1 MAVSVFRCGR
11 CGKRFANP
19 RTHTCVVRMGH
30 RRKPG
35 RTRIAPQAS
44 VTCSRCGKPYANPL
58 THTCTVRTDFR
69 QRQRAAARTR
79 QRAATAQER
88 ARKRADARTRAA
100 AARQRQ
106 RAATRAAVDRAVARE
121 RQRAAARAN
130 KGGTA
135 PKPRTRPAR
144 GGRPADN
151 HDYRECF
158 YASQPDRGRAA
169 QVCDR
174 FPCRIYR
181 EGHQHG
187 LADGHAAGYAV
198 GYAKGYDD
206 GYAKGYPDGIA
217 ACPRP
222 HGNG

>member
-1 MAVSVFRCGR
+1 VAVSVFRCGR
-11 CGKRFANP
+11 CGKRYTNP
-19 RTHTCVVRMGH
+19 IRHTCIVRMG
-30 RRKPG
+30 RRRPP
-35 RTRIAPQAS
+35 RRPRIAPQAS
-44 VTCSRCGKPYANPL
+44 RTCTRCGKAYANPF

-69 QRQRAAARTR
+69 QRTRAAARAR

-88 ARKRADARTRAA
+88 ARNRAATKARAA

-106 RAATRAAVDRAVARE
+106 RAATRAAVERAVARE
-121 RQRAAARAN
+121 RQRAA
-130 KGGTA
+130 
-135 PKPRTRPAR
+135 RPAGPR
-144 GGRPADN
+144 PKARPASGGRLSDN

-174 FPCRIYR
+174 FPCRVYR

-187 LADGHAAGYAV
+187 FADGFPRGYAV
-198 GYAKGYDD
+198 GYAKGYQD